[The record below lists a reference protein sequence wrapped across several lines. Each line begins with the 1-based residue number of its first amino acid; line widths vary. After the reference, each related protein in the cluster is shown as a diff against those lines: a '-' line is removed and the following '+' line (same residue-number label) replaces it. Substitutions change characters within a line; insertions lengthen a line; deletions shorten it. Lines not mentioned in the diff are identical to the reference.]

1 MFALFALS
9 ATVSLSY
16 GQGPGVIP
24 VHSSMERCFAVVPLI
39 GTGTVQD
46 PIRPMFVPA
55 NGLTSARIA
64 GREALGIIS
73 YSYQMSD
80 DGKSAL
86 VEFVSTNREGLREIL
101 ESRAA
106 GVQVFEQGRSSKTE
120 VETVFKARKRDF
132 DFSKFQNK
140 VR

>member
-1 MFALFALS
+1 
-9 ATVSLSY
+9 
-16 GQGPGVIP
+16 
-24 VHSSMERCFAVVPLI
+24 MERCFAVVPLV

-55 NGLTSARIA
+55 NGLTNARMA
-64 GREALGIIS
+64 GRAASGIIS
-73 YSYQMSD
+73 YSYQVSD

-101 ESRAA
+101 ESRAT
-106 GVQVFEQGRSSKTE
+106 GVQVFEQGRTSKTE